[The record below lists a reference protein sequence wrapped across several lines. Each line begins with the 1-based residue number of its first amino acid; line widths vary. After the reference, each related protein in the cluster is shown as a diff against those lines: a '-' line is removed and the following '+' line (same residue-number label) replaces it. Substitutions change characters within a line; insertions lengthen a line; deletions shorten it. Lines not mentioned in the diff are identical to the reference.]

1 MYTYIYR
8 FFMQELNIKQNQV
21 KLFDGIVGQSRIMED
36 VYWKIKL
43 ASENDVTVLITG
55 ESGTGKELV
64 ARSIHTR
71 SQRSSGPFIAI
82 NSGAMVK
89 DLAPSEL
96 FGHEKGAFTGAT
108 ELQDGVFE
116 NANNGTLFLDE
127 VSSMNYK
134 AQTSILR
141 ILENREFRRVG
152 GKKIRK
158 TNARILAATNKNLRD
173 AIEEGQFRKDLFYR
187 FEVFTINV
195 PPLRKRWKDIPSL
208 VKEFVNTFNVE
219 LSKNVKK
226 VSKAALDI
234 LIKYEWP
241 GNVRELKNAIQRAML
256 LAKGNI
262 LQAEHLPERL
272 QIEDPKKKYLDVEV
286 GMPLHEIE
294 KQYIER
300 TLWWLGGN
308 KVKAAETLKI
318 SRRTLYNKL
327 EEYNL

>member
-1 MYTYIYR
+1 
-8 FFMQELNIKQNQV
+8 MQELDIKQDQV

-43 ASENDVTVLITG
+43 AADNDVTVLITG

-71 SQRSSGPFIAI
+71 SQRSSGSFIAV

-108 ELQDGVFE
+108 EIQDGVFE
-116 NANNGTLFLDE
+116 NAKDGTLFLDE
-127 VSSMNYK
+127 VSSMDYK

-158 TNARILAATNKNLRD
+158 TNARIIAATNKNLRK
-173 AIEEGQFRKDLFYR
+173 AIEEGKFRKDLFYR

-195 PPLRKRWKDIPSL
+195 PPLRKRWKDIPCL
-208 VKEFVNTFNVE
+208 VKEFVNIFNAE
-219 LSKNVKK
+219 LSKNIKK
-226 VSKAALDI
+226 VSKGAIDMLM
-234 LIKYEWP
+234 KYEWP
-241 GNVRELKNAIQRAML
+241 GNVRELKNVIQRAML
-256 LAKGNI
+256 LAKGNV
-262 LQAEHLPERL
+262 LQTEHLPERL
-272 QIEDPKKKYLDVEV
+272 HTADPKKKYLDVEI
-286 GMPLHEIE
+286 GMPLYEVE
-294 KQYIER
+294 KKYIER
-300 TLWWLGGN
+300 TLWWHGGN
-308 KVKAAETLKI
+308 KAKTAETLKI
-318 SRRTLYNKL
+318 SRRALYNKI

>member
-1 MYTYIYR
+1 
-8 FFMQELNIKQNQV
+8 MQELNIKEKQV
-21 KLFDGIVGQSRIMED
+21 KSFDGIVGQSKIMED
-36 VYWKIKL
+36 VYWKIGL
-43 ASENDVTVLITG
+43 AAQNDVTVLITG

-64 ARSIHTR
+64 ARSIHVR
-71 SQRSSGPFIAI
+71 SKQSSGPFIAV

-108 ELQDGVFE
+108 ELKDGVFE
-116 NANNGTLFLDE
+116 NANDGTLFLDE
-127 VSSMNYK
+127 VSSMDYK

-152 GKKIRK
+152 GKKTYK
-158 TNARILAATNKNLRD
+158 TNARIIAATNKDLRK
-173 AIEEGQFRKDLFYR
+173 AIEEGKFRKDLFYR

-195 PPLRKRWKDIPSL
+195 PPLRKRWKDIPPL
-208 VKEFVNTFNVE
+208 VKAFVNTFNSE
-219 LSKNVKK
+219 LNKNIKK
-226 VSKAALDI
+226 VSKNTMDI
-234 LIKYEWP
+234 LMKYDWP
-241 GNVRELKNAIQRAML
+241 GNVRELKNVIQRAVL
-256 LAKGNI
+256 LSQGTV
-262 LQAEHLPERL
+262 LLVEHLPERL
-272 QIEDPKKKYLDVEV
+272 HVQDPKKKFLDVEI

-308 KVKAAETLKI
+308 KAKAAETLKI
-318 SRRTLYNKL
+318 SRRALYNKI